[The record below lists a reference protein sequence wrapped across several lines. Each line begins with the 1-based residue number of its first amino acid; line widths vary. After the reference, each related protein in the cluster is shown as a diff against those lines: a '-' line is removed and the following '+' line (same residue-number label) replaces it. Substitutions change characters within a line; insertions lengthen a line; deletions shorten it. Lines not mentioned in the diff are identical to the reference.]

1 MGDRT
6 PDRSTCTRLVVMEL
20 GMTPEI
26 FEDEVGQRIR
36 TKMRNYAIEHYGKE
50 IKGLD
55 ESLDRTCVIVG
66 MTREAVVEA
75 LEAEISIMCFRNATG
90 DEIPTTFIGGVL
102 HAQDVVQGRNSM
114 MGKS

>member
-1 MGDRT
+1 
-6 PDRSTCTRLVVMEL
+6 
-20 GMTPEI
+20 
-26 FEDEVGQRIR
+26 
-36 TKMRNYAIEHYGKE
+36 
-50 IKGLD
+50 
-55 ESLDRTCVIVG
+55 

-102 HAQDVVQGRNSM
+102 HAQDVIQGKNSM

>member
-1 MGDRT
+1 
-6 PDRSTCTRLVVMEL
+6 MEL

-36 TKMRNYAIEHYGKE
+36 TKMRNYAIEHYGSE